1 MWSIFLKNMHLV
13 AQLAA
18 VNWYMFPPM
27 KEDVLYKPLPV
38 TKRFMYRERAVNH
51 HVKSIAKLSDMD
63 LSQICV
69 YDTKVT
75 TNGTLHDTNNHSFTG
90 PFNPWRPTDVAALNH
105 YQTKSHKEYVVKRH
119 IGRADVEA
127 LDAKDAAL
135 VVESQ
140 ERFEKAFDPHKN
152 DSEFEVVHDS
162 SAWEAMKKYAPQYA
176 MFDDL
181 ETVLEKNDSGIE
193 TVDPPSDERLQVL
206 AKKAS

>member
-1 MWSIFLKNMHLV
+1 MHLV

-27 KEDVLYKPLPV
+27 KEDVLYKPLRV
-38 TKRFMYRERAVNH
+38 TKRFMYRERAINH
-51 HVKSIAKLSDMD
+51 HVKSIAKLA
-63 LSQICV
+63 I
-69 YDTKVT
+69 
-75 TNGTLHDTNNHSFTG
+75 
-90 PFNPWRPTDVAALNH
+90 WLNH

-140 ERFEKAFDPHKN
+140 ERFEKAFDPHNN

-162 SAWEAMKKYAPQYA
+162 SAWEAVKKYAP
-176 MFDDL
+176 
-181 ETVLEKNDSGIE
+181 
-193 TVDPPSDERLQVL
+193 
-206 AKKAS
+206 